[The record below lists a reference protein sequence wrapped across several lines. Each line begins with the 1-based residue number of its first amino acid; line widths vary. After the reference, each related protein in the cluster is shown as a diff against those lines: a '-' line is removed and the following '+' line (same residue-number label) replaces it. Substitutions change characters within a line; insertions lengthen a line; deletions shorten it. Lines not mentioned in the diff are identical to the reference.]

1 MKSLS
6 GLFQYAIVDVV
17 ESLWMMKMKTAITFG
32 VFDLLHFGH
41 FELFRRIR
49 ELVGDDGKVC
59 VMLQVDGMIAKC
71 KPGCKNVYDFETRR
85 KMLES
90 LRTVDKVMAYDVVGV
105 DAVKDIDF
113 DMLVV
118 GPEHTN
124 ERFQRLFKWCA
135 ENGKEVVTLPRTE
148 GISTTALKAII
159 RDLQREE
166 AADEEQ

>member
-1 MKSLS
+1 
-6 GLFQYAIVDVV
+6 
-17 ESLWMMKMKTAITFG
+17 MKTAITFG

-49 ELVGDDGKVC
+49 ELVGDDGKVY
-59 VMLQVDGMIAKC
+59 VMLQVDEMIAKY
-71 KPGCKNVYDFETRR
+71 KPGFKNVYNFETRK

-159 RDLQREE
+159 KDLQRDE
-166 AADEEQ
+166 AVNEKQ